1 MFNLF
6 KKKSELEKLNDKYKK
21 LMEDSH
27 RLSTTNRKESDAKF
41 AEADK
46 ILKQID
52 ALKNKE

>member
-21 LMEDSH
+21 LLAESH
-27 RLSTTNRKESDAKF
+27 RLSTTNRKESDIKY

-46 ILKQID
+46 VLKQIE
-52 ALKNKE
+52 ALNNK